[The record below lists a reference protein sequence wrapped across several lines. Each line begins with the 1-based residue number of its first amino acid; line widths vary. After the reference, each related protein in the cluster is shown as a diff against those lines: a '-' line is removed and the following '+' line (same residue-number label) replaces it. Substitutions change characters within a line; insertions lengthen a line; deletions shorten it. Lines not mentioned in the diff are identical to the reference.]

1 MHGLYIDVLMA
12 EQRSRHEGPVPPV
25 PQLLRQ
31 DWVPEYLRL
40 MFPAP
45 VRPLDAD
52 PLCACGHDA
61 SEHPLDGACASCGC
75 LGYTAADGAHARQEA
90 KL

>member
-1 MHGLYIDVLMA
+1 MYGPYIEVLRH
-12 EQRSRHEGPVPPV
+12 EWRSRHEGNPP
-25 PQLLRQ
+25 PPEQLAFEP
-31 DWVPEYLRL
+31 WIGGYLRL

-45 VRPLDAD
+45 VRLLDVD

>member
-31 DWVPEYLRL
+31 AWVPGYLRV

-45 VRPLDAD
+45 ISPPEVDT
-52 PLCACGHDA
+52 LCACGHPA
-61 SEHPLDGACASCGC
+61 SEHPLPGGCASCGC
-75 LGYTAADGAHARQEA
+75 LGETVRTRP
-90 KL
+90 